1 MTRIIT
7 IASGKGGVGKT
18 TVTVNLSYALYKLRR
33 DVTIIDANLTSP
45 NIYLHMN
52 IPITPTTLHDA
63 LKGKISIKEA
73 VYLHYSGVKV
83 VPASIALQ
91 DLKLREKE
99 RLSNLIVELIGTSE
113 FIIIDAAPGLTADT
127 IDALEACNELFVVTN
142 PELPA
147 TVEALRV
154 IEFTKRIGIK
164 HIGVV
169 LNKYARKKWELKPKY
184 IQNFL
189 ETPIKA
195 IIPEDDNVKKAIAKR
210 IPVVESYP
218 NSPAAKA
225 FIRFA
230 EKLLGMK
237 RVRVK
242 KESAITKI
250 LKFLGLK

>member
-1 MTRIIT
+1 M
-7 IASGKGGVGKT
+7 
-18 TVTVNLSYALYKLRR
+18 
-33 DVTIIDANLTSP
+33 
-45 NIYLHMN
+45 
-52 IPITPTTLHDA
+52 
-63 LKGKISIKEA
+63 
-73 VYLHYSGVKV
+73 
-83 VPASIALQ
+83 
-91 DLKLREKE
+91 
-99 RLSNLIVELIGTSE
+99 
-113 FIIIDAAPGLTADT
+113 
-127 IDALEACNELFVVTN
+127 
-142 PELPA
+142 
-147 TVEALRV
+147 
-154 IEFTKRIGIK
+154 
-164 HIGVV
+164 V